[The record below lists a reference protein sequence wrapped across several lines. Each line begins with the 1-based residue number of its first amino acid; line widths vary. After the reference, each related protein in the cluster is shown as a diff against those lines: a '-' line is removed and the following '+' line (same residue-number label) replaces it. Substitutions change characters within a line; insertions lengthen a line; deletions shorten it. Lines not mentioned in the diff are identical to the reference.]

1 MEEIECA
8 LAVDGVGTVE
18 VFDGGVFADP
28 ELVIEA
34 AHFGVLVIDPFI
46 EPDSV
51 AVTAFDHEGAGSDEC
66 SHFGIVRVVGEVPLP
81 DLVLA
86 DENVAHWHGDG
97 CAFSDPFIEIT
108 AADAEAIALEYGRGA
123 HRAFSSVTQAVE
135 RDTIWVDCRLG

>member
-46 EPDSV
+46 EAD
-51 AVTAFDHEGAGSDEC
+51 AVSMTAFDHEGTGCDERG
-66 SHFGIVRVVGEVPLP
+66 HLGVVGVIREVPLP
-81 DLVLA
+81 DLVFG
-86 DENVAHWHGDG
+86 NVDVTHGHRCR
-97 CAFSDPFIEIT
+97 CAFPDPLVEVP
-108 AADAEAIALEYGRGA
+108 AADAQAISG
-123 HRAFSSVTQAVE
+123 Q
-135 RDTIWVDCRLG
+135 